1 MADVKEIWLTNV
13 FLQIEL
19 FMQQVFDFMMNTY
32 IVVGTERFS
41 LFNIGL
47 GALAIAGI
55 VKNMLPMF
63 DGDSEYEMDE
73 DVNEYF
79 DG

>member
-1 MADVKEIWLTNV
+1 MSDVKEIWLTNV

-63 DGDSEYEMDE
+63 DGDGEYEMDE